1 MDIVDTRAD
10 LVSISVV
17 LEGLEQL
24 HVALRRLNGNDIGVQ
39 TLDGWEDI
47 IEVGVAEVGVGLGC
61 VGNTSSGETEGV
73 NGPGE
78 VVIPISATKRE
89 LKSKLL
95 SADRDRQYR
104 CDPHTPSRIAGSS
117 T

>member
-1 MDIVDTRAD
+1 MDVVNTGSN

-24 HVALRRLNGNDIGVQ
+24 HITLRCLDRDDIGIQ

-47 IEVGVAEVGVGLGC
+47 IEVRVAEVGVGLGSI
-61 VGNTSSGETEGV
+61 GDASGGEAEGV

-78 VVIPISATKRE
+78 VVFPISTSER
-89 LKSKLL
+89 KL
-95 SADRDRQYR
+95 QKK
-104 CDPHTPSRIAGSS
+104 G
-117 T
+117 

>member
-1 MDIVDTRAD
+1 MDIINTRAN

-24 HVALRRLNGNDIGVQ
+24 HIALRRLDRDDVGIQ

-47 IEVGVAEVGVGLGC
+47 IKVGVTEVRVGLGSI
-61 VGNTSSGETEGV
+61 GDASSGQTEGV

-78 VVIPISATKRE
+78 VLIPISTTKRE
-89 LKSKLL
+89 LKTN
-95 SADRDRQYR
+95 DRQPIVTGGANAIHIH
-104 CDPHTPSRIAGSS
+104 PHG
-117 T
+117 